1 MDNEN
6 RAVSPERLRKFTALL
21 QKYKTG
27 KASLERRVIAA
38 ENWWR
43 LRNRFEESRQGLSDD
58 GGFRSSSGWLHNVIV
73 SKHADAMDAYP
84 EPVILPR
91 EPDDAAGASLLS
103 AVIPCVLEQNRFEKT
118 YDQAMW
124 QKLKTGTAVYR
135 ITWDSGKLG
144 GLGDI
149 AIERVDLLNLF
160 WEPGISDIQESPCFF
175 CTHLENSAELEEQ
188 YPQLR
193 GKTKGDSFR
202 ATSFVY
208 EDAVDSRDKTT
219 VIEVYYKKRVAGRR
233 VLHYCK
239 YAGDTVLESTED
251 SADERVRTEGLYAH
265 GRYPFVFDALF
276 PVEASPCGYGFVDL
290 CHNAQTSIDIMRTAF
305 VKNTMVGAIPRYFQR
320 IDGSVNEEEFVDLT
334 KPIVHV
340 SGNLGE
346 DSLRQIGFSGLPGIY
361 MQVLESTI
369 KELRETTG
377 NTETSTG
384 TVNSGVT
391 AASAIAALQEAS
403 GKGSRDATRASYVA
417 YSELV
422 ELCIELIR
430 QFYTLPRQ
438 FRISGRLG
446 QEEFVS
452 FSNSV
457 LQPRPVCDPWG
468 QELGFC
474 EPIFDVKVS
483 AQKRNAYSR
492 LSQNELAMEL
502 YRMGIFENG
511 REEQAMNCLELMD
524 FDGKD
529 RLLRNLSKARQE
541 REREQ
546 ALIQELALM
555 NAARAPMP
563 EERGRG
569 EEIPAPPPHMP

>member
-239 YAGDTVLESTED
+239 YAGDTVLEATED
-251 SADERVRTEGLYAH
+251 SADERVRTEGLYTH

-452 FSNSV
+452 FSNSI

>member
-305 VKNTMVGAIPRYFQR
+305 VKNTMVGAVPRYFQR

-452 FSNSV
+452 FSNSI